1 MKKRRPAGEIGR
13 GRIGAALG
21 RFACVAVLW
30 FGFASAAA
38 EPNYLFS
45 LTPIAAPEG
54 GATRAWAVNETGI
67 VVGEVET
74 AAGVVQAFI
83 WSRDGGFHALGTLGG
98 LNSRA
103 LDITDRGLVVGESD
117 TSNGTVRAFAWT
129 ETTGMRPLP
138 VIDQTVYSTAY
149 AANEKGQIVGG
160 LEDHL
165 GVHAVLWENG
175 AVKLLPRLPGEGP
188 VQPLDISRNGDVVG
202 QIQTGSEEE
211 IAGRAFYFP
220 GAVNAKNLSDFR
232 FISSFGGSAAVA
244 INDRD
249 TTAGYTMLDSSRV
262 RAFRYQPGGG
272 FTLLDD
278 HDALYSSARDLND
291 RGDVVGSC
299 IPSYLSDEVACVWF
313 DDRWF
318 DLNEV
323 TDTGAD
329 WWLVQATGINRD
341 RVITGYAQNGETH
354 RAFVLT
360 PNEGITPASWPELDL
375 DVRDITD
382 DHGRER
388 SLILSATML
397 RDADVRRVLFYE
409 NGVVIGTA
417 DSAPY
422 EWGWQGRVE
431 DEIEF
436 YAEVIDATGRRIR
449 SPRATIGPR
458 E

>member
-1 MKKRRPAGEIGR
+1 V
-13 GRIGAALG
+13 
-21 RFACVAVLW
+21 F
-30 FGFASAAA
+30 FSGFPSIAAA
-38 EPNYLFS
+38 EPTYLFS
-45 LTPIAAPEG
+45 LTPIVAPEG
-54 GATRAWAVNETGI
+54 GATRAWAVNEAGV

-83 WSRDGGFHALGTLGG
+83 WSRDGGFRALGTLGG

-103 LDITDRGLVVGESD
+103 LDITDRGMVVGESD
-117 TSNGTVRAFAWT
+117 TSNGTVRAFVWT
-129 ETTGMRPLP
+129 EANGMRPLP

-175 AVKLLPRLPGEGP
+175 SVKLLPRLPGEGP

-202 QIQTGSEEE
+202 QIQTGSDDE

-220 GAVNAKNLSDFR
+220 GAVTAKNLSDFR

-249 TTAGYTMLDSSRV
+249 TTAGYTMMDSSRV
-262 RAFRYQPGGG
+262 RAFRYQPGGA

-278 HDALYSSARDLND
+278 HDAMYSNARDLND
-291 RGDVVGSC
+291 GGDVVGSC
-299 IPSYLSDEVACVWF
+299 IPSYLADEVACAWI

-329 WWLVQATGINRD
+329 WWLVQATAINRS
-341 RVITGYAQNGETH
+341 RVITGYALHGETH

-360 PNEGITPASWPELDL
+360 PEADVSPAGWPVLEL
-375 DVRDITD
+375 DVRDLTETD
-382 DHGRER
+382 QQDR
-388 SLILSATML
+388 SLILSLTI
-397 RDADVRRVLFYE
+397 RHDADVRRVVFYE

-417 DSAPY
+417 DTEPY
-422 EWGWQGRVE
+422 EWGWQGRIDGEV
-431 DEIEF
+431 EF
-436 YAEVIDATGRRIR
+436 YAEVVDTSGRRLR
-449 SPRATIGPR
+449 SPREVIADGLR
-458 E
+458 K